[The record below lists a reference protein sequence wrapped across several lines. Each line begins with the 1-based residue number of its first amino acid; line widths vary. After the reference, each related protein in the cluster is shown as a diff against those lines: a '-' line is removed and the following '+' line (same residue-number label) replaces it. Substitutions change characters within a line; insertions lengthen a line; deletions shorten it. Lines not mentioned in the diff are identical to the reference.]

1 MGKSWV
7 AQVHVT
13 AVCGLKME
21 FAGGQEFDHKKR
33 EKQDSTRTPLEYYIH
48 DEADAL
54 RFEIVGNLT
63 GPAVG
68 SVDQAWRTAHS
79 VLDGRKV
86 VVGLTAFA
94 DANQSGRDL
103 LLSWHRSGARII
115 ARSPESLRL
124 AEDIVG
130 APVPMPAPKSA
141 WRQRVR
147 DFVLRRST
155 AAAMKLA

>member
-1 MGKSWV
+1 
-7 AQVHVT
+7 
-13 AVCGLKME
+13 ME
-21 FAGGQEFDHKKR
+21 FAGRQENLTTKK
-33 EKQDSTRTPLEYYIH
+33 ETKQDSTRTPLEYYIH

-79 VLDGRKV
+79 VLDGRGI

-94 DANQSGRDL
+94 DADESGRDL
-103 LLSWHRSGARII
+103 LLSWHRSGTRII
-115 ARSPESLRL
+115 ARSPESRKL
-124 AEDIVG
+124 AEGIVG

-141 WRQRVR
+141 WRQRVG
-147 DFVLRRST
+147 DFLLRRST

>member
-1 MGKSWV
+1 MRIANGV
-7 AQVHVT
+7 RGMT
-13 AVCGLKME
+13 REL
-21 FAGGQEFDHKKR
+21 DHKKR
-33 EKQDSTRTPLEYYIH
+33 ASQDSSRTPLEYYIH

-79 VLDGRKV
+79 VLDGRTII
-86 VVGLTAFA
+86 VGLTAFTGA
-94 DANQSGRDL
+94 DESGRDL

-115 ARSPESLRL
+115 ARSPESRKL
-124 AEDIVG
+124 AEGIVG
-130 APVPMPAPKSA
+130 TPVPMPAPKSA
-141 WRQRVR
+141 WRQRVG
-147 DFVLRRST
+147 DFLLRRSI

>member
-1 MGKSWV
+1 MRIENGV
-7 AQVHVT
+7 RGMTREV
-13 AVCGLKME
+13 
-21 FAGGQEFDHKKR
+21 DHKKK
-33 EKQDSTRTPLEYYIH
+33 ENQDSSRTPLEYYIH

-68 SVDQAWRTAHS
+68 SVDQSWRTAHS
-79 VLDGRKV
+79 VLDGRGV

-94 DANQSGRDL
+94 DADESGRDL
-103 LLSWHRSGARII
+103 LLNWHHSGARII
-115 ARSPESLRL
+115 ARSPESFRL
-124 AEDIVG
+124 AEGIVG

-141 WRQRVR
+141 WRRR
-147 DFVLRRST
+147 ESDFLLRRST

>member
-1 MGKSWV
+1 MGRTSAYHSGMRIENGV
-7 AQVHVT
+7 RAMT
-13 AVCGLKME
+13 R
-21 FAGGQEFDHKKR
+21 EFDHQKK
-33 EKQDSTRTPLEYYIH
+33 QNQNSSRTPLEYYIH

-68 SVDQAWRTAHS
+68 SVDQTWRTAHS
-79 VLDGRKV
+79 VLDGRGV

-94 DANQSGRDL
+94 DADESGRDL

-115 ARSPESLRL
+115 ARSPESRKL
-124 AEDIVG
+124 AEAIVG
-130 APVPMPAPKSA
+130 APVPMPAPNSA
-141 WRQRVR
+141 WRQRVC
-147 DFVLRRST
+147 DFLLRRST